1 VVARDR
7 SFGPRA
13 ALSRSSLFADHRE
26 ELVHMI
32 ATRHRP
38 VLLLAVGALIAGAI
52 ALTASGQAATGSKT
66 SGTLKLVV
74 QFDRDADARD
84 DLAPAGDSPG
94 DQVME
99 SDPVFASDNR
109 TRRGRAMTL
118 TTFQSGQGALVAG
131 ALRLSD
137 GTITLAGA
145 RVNGSGSLAV
155 TGGTGA
161 YAGARGTY
169 TETAA
174 PFQVIGEDGP
184 TRHRVTIR
192 FTD

>member
-1 VVARDR
+1 MPPPV
-7 SFGPRA
+7 
-13 ALSRSSLFADHRE
+13 
-26 ELVHMI
+26 I
-32 ATRHRP
+32 ASI
-38 VLLLAVGALIAGAI
+38 LAVLAGALLAGAI
-52 ALTASGQAATGSKT
+52 AIAAPGEAATGSKA

-74 QFDRDADARD
+74 EHDRDADARD

-94 DQVME
+94 DQVMY

-118 TTFQSGQGALVAG
+118 NTFQQDQGVLVAG
-131 ALRLSD
+131 ALRLND

-145 RVNGSGSLAV
+145 RVNGAGSLAV

-169 TETAA
+169 SEENK
-174 PFQVIGEDGP
+174 PLQVLGEDGP
-184 TRHRVTIR
+184 TRHRATIR